1 MQNHRPAC
9 SKRKRVHM
17 RWTPPYT
24 AIQRTM
30 APPPAGPCLMKVRG
44 IGLSDPCRLD
54 DHPDPAADPV
64 SVGRHPAAAGRAFA
78 RRHPAADPDAG
89 CPAAAGSASVGS
101 GCSCAFSSRV
111 DGANP
116 RGQPPWR
123 QRMEPQK
130 VAAQNGQ
137 CACENSAISTPIS
150 AKISPRTESG
160 SHPLVST
167 IVVDERGTAGPEA
180 HRFDRAEEYV
190 VAAHRS
196 YLDDAAIE
204 RDHGRGE
211 YGAAGRERQPI
222 SAGKSLAACN
232 PGAAREYVG
241 DLRAAISQ
249 RVDAKHAI
257 LHHDRIGLAAAIEA
271 HEQHGRRVRNRT
283 NRGCRRAGLAAGTG
297 GGDHVNGRAEAAHP
311 LAEERGLD
319 RAHWIG
325 PHRRE
330 GAVHRI
336 IWPLVD
342 PAHCAYSAAR
352 LTTAG
357 PG

>member
-24 AIQRTM
+24 SIQRTM

-111 DGANP
+111 DGATP
-116 RGQPPWR
+116 L
-123 QRMEPQK
+123 
-130 VAAQNGQ
+130 A
-137 CACENSAISTPIS
+137 STHGTAESCDAKRAMRVRIS
-150 AKISPRTESG
+150 AKISPRTEKSG
-160 SHPLVST
+160 SHSLVGT
-167 IVVDERGTAGPEA
+167 IVVNERGTAGPEA
-180 HRFDRAEEYV
+180 HRFDRTEEYV
-190 VAAHRS
+190 VAANRS

-211 YGAAGRERQPI
+211 HRAAGRKRQPI
-222 SAGKSLAACN
+222 SAVKSIAACDA
-232 PGAAREYVG
+232 GAAREYVG
-241 DLRAAISQ
+241 DLRAAVSQ
-249 RVDAKHAI
+249 RVDAKYAV
-257 LHHDRIGLAAAIEA
+257 LHHDRIG
-271 HEQHGRRVRNRT
+271 
-283 NRGCRRAGLAAGTG
+283 
-297 GGDHVNGRAEAAHP
+297 
-311 LAEERGLD
+311 
-319 RAHWIG
+319 
-325 PHRRE
+325 
-330 GAVHRI
+330 
-336 IWPLVD
+336 
-342 PAHCAYSAAR
+342 
-352 LTTAG
+352 
-357 PG
+357 

>member
-1 MQNHRPAC
+1 MQNHRPAR
-9 SKRKRVHM
+9 SRRKRVHM

-24 AIQRTM
+24 SIQRIM

-44 IGLSDPCRLD
+44 VGLSDPCRLGDHPARLD
-54 DHPDPAADPV
+54 DHPDPAAEEA
-64 SVGRHPAAAGRAFA
+64 SVGRHLAAAGRAFA

-116 RGQPPWR
+116 LGVNAWNRRKLRRKTGNGR
-123 QRMEPQK
+123 AKFARYRPQF
-130 VAAQNGQ
+130 
-137 CACENSAISTPIS
+137 P
-150 AKISPRTESG
+150 PRTQSG
-160 SHPLVST
+160 SHSLVST
-167 IVVDERGTAGPEA
+167 IVVDERGTAGPET

-222 SAGKSLAACN
+222 SAGKSLTACN
-232 PGAAREYVG
+232 AGAAREYVG
-241 DLRAAISQ
+241 DLRAAVSQ
-249 RVDAKHAI
+249 RVDAKYAV

-271 HEQHGRRVRNRT
+271 YEQHGRRVRNRT
-283 NRGCRRAGLAAGTG
+283 NRGCRRAGLAAGTC
-297 GGDHVNGRAEAAHP
+297 GGDHVNGRA
-311 LAEERGLD
+311 
-319 RAHWIG
+319 
-325 PHRRE
+325 
-330 GAVHRI
+330 
-336 IWPLVD
+336 
-342 PAHCAYSAAR
+342 
-352 LTTAG
+352 
-357 PG
+357 